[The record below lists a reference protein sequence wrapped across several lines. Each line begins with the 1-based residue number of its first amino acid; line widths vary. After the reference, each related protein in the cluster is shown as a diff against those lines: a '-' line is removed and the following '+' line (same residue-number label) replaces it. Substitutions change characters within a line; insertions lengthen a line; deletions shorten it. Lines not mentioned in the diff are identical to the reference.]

1 MRVFYYFLLLCFIIY
16 STSAQQRKS
25 FITDIDFG
33 GLVICNQVPDD
44 SIFDQI
50 LASAHQKNTWIKF
63 WDCLDFELPKVR
75 NALIVLNKI
84 SPTDLKGIL
93 SKEDIQQSFRTNVW
107 LIYIDRKNTSQYF
120 NQNILKIGINA
131 QIFLVETFG
140 GNEFISQVIGKG
152 IHEIEYKVVFVFLIF
167 FFVVILIFPSRI
179 WAFLILLSSKKV
191 WNKYGEKPT
200 STELIS
206 SQIMLKLSPLLAML
220 MNLGNLKEFFMMS

>member
-131 QIFLVETFG
+131 QIFFVESLG
-140 GNEFISQVIGKG
+140 GNDLVTQVIGKG

>member
-1 MRVFYYFLLLCFIIY
+1 MRVFCYFLLLCFIIY

-44 SIFDQI
+44 TIFDQI
-50 LASAHQKNTWIKF
+50 LISAHRKNTWIKF

-120 NQNILKIGINA
+120 NQNTLKIGINA
-131 QIFLVETFG
+131 QIFLVESFG
-140 GNEFISQVIGKG
+140 GNEFITQVIGKG
-152 IHEIEYKVVFVFLIF
+152 KHEVEYKVLLKLLIF
-167 FFVVILIFPSRI
+167 FCLHSFFPRV

-206 SQIMLKLSPLLAML
+206 SQIMLKLSPLLAIL
-220 MNLGNLKEFFMMS
+220 MNLGNPKEFFMMS

>member
-1 MRVFYYFLLLCFIIY
+1 MRVFCYFLLLCFMIY

-84 SPTDLKGIL
+84 SPTDLKAIL

-140 GNEFISQVIGKG
+140 GNEFITQVIGKG

-167 FFVVILIFPSRI
+167 FLF
-179 WAFLILLSSKKV
+179 LSSFF
-191 WNKYGEKPT
+191 YFLP
-200 STELIS
+200 
-206 SQIMLKLSPLLAML
+206 
-220 MNLGNLKEFFMMS
+220 EFRHF